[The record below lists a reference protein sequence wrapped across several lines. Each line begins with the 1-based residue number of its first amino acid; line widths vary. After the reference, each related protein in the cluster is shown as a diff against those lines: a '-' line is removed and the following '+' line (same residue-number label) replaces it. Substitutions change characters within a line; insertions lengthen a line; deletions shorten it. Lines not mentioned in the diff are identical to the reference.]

1 MKSTAW
7 QRAGVAAVLVSSTLV
22 VTASSAGAAPSFI
35 AEPLTQT
42 TRFDVAKAPTSRLA
56 QTDRTLLGRT
66 DAATV
71 PVLVKLDYDPVATY
85 AGNISG
91 LPATSPATTGR
102 KLSRSAAER
111 SYESYLAEKENAF
124 VDALHSRVPAA
135 KTGTRLRTV
144 YGGVSVRLPANKV
157 ADLLKIDGVVAVQR
171 DQTRQPL
178 TDSSPAFIGATSLY
192 PMLGGKKDAGSGVL
206 IGVLDTGAW
215 PEHPSFA
222 DQGNL
227 KPPPGP
233 ARGCSYGDNP
243 LTPANDPFVCNNKL
257 VGGAAFLDSYH
268 ANFGDERYPGTARDD
283 DGHGTHTMS
292 TSGGNVLAHAEV
304 FGVDRGPVNGIAPGA
319 WVSMYRVCGPQG
331 CQDADSAAA
340 VGQAILDGVNVINF
354 SISGG
359 NNPFTDPVEL
369 AFLDAYAAGVFVSA
383 SAGNDGPG
391 AATTNHVS
399 PWVTTVAASTQ
410 TREFASTLTLTAG
423 DGGTFSAEGASITR
437 GVTTPLPVVLA
448 QNVPGYSGGALCAAP
463 PPASDTFDGLIVACQ
478 RGGNARVEKSYF
490 VSQGGGEGMVLYNP
504 TLADIETDNHWVPT
518 VHLADGTD
526 FVAFM
531 TGHTGVTGTFTAGQ
545 PEDGQSDVMAAFSSR
560 GPGGFGI
567 KPDITAPGVQILAG
581 ASPTPGSPADG
592 GGPPGEY
599 FQAIAGTSM
608 SSPHIAGSAALLKA
622 LHPTW
627 TPGQIKSAMMT
638 TAKTDVVKEDLTTKA
653 DPFDYGSGR
662 VNLRVAD
669 DPGLTFDETPA
680 NMLALGNDPVNAV
693 HLNLPSVNAPVM
705 PGRVTTVRTAKNVS
719 GRVQTYDVSAKSPA
733 ESTIE
738 VFPKRF
744 TVAPGATV
752 ELSIVITATGSATQR
767 FGSIQLVPRR
777 AGMPTLHLPVAFV
790 PQQGGVSLAS
800 VCDPTGV
807 PIGGISTCTVTATN
821 HDFSAAQV
829 DLTTT
834 VSNELR
840 VAGATGATMTGPRT
854 VEKNNVTLAGA
865 QPGVPSIAPGAS
877 PAGYL
882 PLAGFGVAPV
892 GVGDETIVN
901 FDTPPFVY
909 AGQTFAAVGVTSN
922 GYLVVGGGIA
932 EDVEF
937 EPPGIPNPARP
948 NNVLAPFWTDLNG
961 AGAEGIRVTSL
972 TDGVNDWIVV
982 EWQVNVYG
990 TTSNRHFQTWIGIN
1004 GVEDISYAYDP
1015 AALPADSGF
1024 PTVIGAENVNGTGG
1038 DQLPDGAFPTED
1050 LRVTSTDPAPGDTV
1064 TYEVRVRGVNR
1075 GAGAVT
1081 TEMDASTVSGT
1092 TVVSTPIQVT
1102 RR

>member
-1 MKSTAW
+1 MRPRVW
-7 QRAGVAAVLVSSTLV
+7 LRAGLALTLFSSALTV
-22 VTASSAGAAPSFI
+22 ASSASAAPAFTAKPVS
-35 AEPLTQT
+35 QT
-42 TRFDVAKAPTSRLA
+42 TRYEAAKASTSRLA
-56 QTDRTLLGRT
+56 QTDSTLLGRT
-66 DAATV
+66 DTAMV
-71 PVLVKLDYDPVATY
+71 PVTVKLDYDALATY
-85 AGNISG
+85 DGSVKGYA
-91 LPATSPATTGR
+91 ATSPAVTGR
-102 KLSRSAAER
+102 KLTRSAAER
-111 SYESYLAEKENAF
+111 SYESYLAGKENAF
-124 VDALHSRVPAA
+124 VDALHKSVPSA
-135 KTGTRLRTV
+135 KVGTRMRTV
-144 YGGVSVRLPANKV
+144 YGGVAMRLPANKISDV
-157 ADLLKIDGVVAVQR
+157 LKLDGVVAVQR

-178 TDSSPAFIGATSLY
+178 TDSSPEFIGATSLY
-192 PMLGGKKDAGSGVL
+192 PRLGGKKDAGEGVI

-233 ARGCSYGDNP
+233 ARECSFGDNP
-243 LTPANDPFVCNNKL
+243 LTPANDPFVCDNKL
-257 VGGAAFLDSYH
+257 IGGADFLDEYH
-268 ANFGDERYPGTARDD
+268 AIFGDERYPGTARDD

-319 WVSMYRVCGPQG
+319 WVAMYRVCGPQG
-331 CQDADSAAA
+331 CQSSDSAAA

-359 NNPFTDPVEL
+359 NTPFTDPVEL

-410 TREFASTLTLTAG
+410 TREFASKLSLTASDG
-423 DGGTFSAEGASITR
+423 DTFQVEGASITA
-437 GVTTPLPVVLA
+437 GVTTPLPVVYA
-448 QNVPGYSGGALCAAP
+448 QNVPGYTGGALCQAP
-463 PPASDTFDGLIVACQ
+463 PPAPDTFDGLIVACQ
-478 RGGNARVEKSYF
+478 RGVNARAEKGFF
-490 VSQGGGEGMVLYNP
+490 VSEGGGEGMVLYNP

-518 VHLADGTD
+518 VHIADGTD

-531 TGHTGVTGTFTAGQ
+531 NGHSGVTGSFPAGA
-545 PEDGQSDVMAAFSSR
+545 PKSGQGDVMAAFSSR

-592 GGPPGEY
+592 GGPEGEY

-638 TAKTDVVKEDLTTKA
+638 TAKTDVVKEDLTTPA

-662 VNLRVAD
+662 VNLRNAD
-669 DPGLTFDETPA
+669 DPGLTFDA
-680 NMLALGNDPVNAV
+680 SAGDMLALGDDDVNAV
-693 HLNLPSVNAPVM
+693 HLNLPSINAPVL

-719 GRVQTYDVSAKSPA
+719 GRTQTYDVKVTSPA
-733 ESTIE
+733 QSKIE
-738 VFPKRF
+738 VFPKKF

-752 ELSIVITATGSATQR
+752 DLSIVITATGPATQR
-767 FGSIQLVPRR
+767 FGSIKLVPRR
-777 AGMPTLHLPVAFV
+777 TGMPTLHLPVAFV
-790 PQQGGVSLAS
+790 PKQGGVSLS
-800 VCDPTGV
+800 SICDPTGV
-807 PIGGISTCTVTATN
+807 AIGGVSTCTVTATN
-821 HDFSAAQV
+821 RDFATAEV
-829 DLTTT
+829 DLSTT
-834 VSNELR
+834 VNDKLR
-840 VAGATGATMTGPRT
+840 VTGATGATVTGPRS
-854 VEKNNVTLAGA
+854 VEKSNVTLAGA
-865 QPGVPSIAPGAS
+865 QPGVPSIAPGDT

-882 PLAGFGVAPV
+882 PLSAFGVAPEA
-892 GVGDETIVN
+892 VGDESIVN
-901 FDTPPFVY
+901 YNTPPFVY
-909 AGQTFAAVGVTSN
+909 AGQTFSSIGVTSN
-922 GYLVVGGGIA
+922 GYLVVGGGTA

-961 AGAEGIRVTSL
+961 EGAQGIRVTVL
-972 TDGVNDWIVV
+972 TDGVSDWLVV
-982 EWQVNVYG
+982 EWNVNVFG
-990 TTSNRHFQTWIGIN
+990 TTSNRHFQTWIGVN
-1004 GVEDISYAYDP
+1004 GTEDISYAYDS
-1015 AALPADSGF
+1015 AALPAASGF
-1024 PTVIGAENVNGTGG
+1024 PTVVGAENVNGTAG
-1038 DQLPDGAFPTED
+1038 DQLPAGTLPTED

-1064 TYEVRVRGVNR
+1064 SYEVRLRGTDR
-1075 GAGAVT
+1075 GTGLVT
-1081 TEMDASTVSGT
+1081 TEMDASTVPGT
-1092 TVVSTPIQVT
+1092 TIVTTSIQVT